1 MIYVDSHVHSRNS
14 SDGRDP
20 VAEIVRE
27 AEEKGLAYLA
37 TTDHLDLELK
47 YGGNHSPLKWKHID
61 LDAYYAEWQAAKAAL
76 DEKGSPLEFRF
87 GIEAGFGENV
97 CDRYLETF
105 EKYPFDVVI
114 NSVHFVGGWDVYF
127 PHAFLFKRKK
137 KVYGEYLDNIIKS
150 LDAPYHY
157 DIVAHIGY
165 VTRNAPY
172 RDKSLC
178 FADFPDKFE
187 RILKGIIDRG
197 KALEIN
203 THTNLYPAV
212 EIIEKYYEYGGRK
225 ISFGSDSHHAELCKD
240 FDATSAMLKEI
251 GFTNFTVFEGGGKE
265 KQIPIG

>member
-150 LDAPYHY
+150 LDAP
-157 DIVAHIGY
+157 
-165 VTRNAPY
+165 
-172 RDKSLC
+172 
-178 FADFPDKFE
+178 
-187 RILKGIIDRG
+187 
-197 KALEIN
+197 
-203 THTNLYPAV
+203 
-212 EIIEKYYEYGGRK
+212 
-225 ISFGSDSHHAELCKD
+225 
-240 FDATSAMLKEI
+240 
-251 GFTNFTVFEGGGKE
+251 
-265 KQIPIG
+265 